1 MRWLIA
7 GLLTLTLSACEQNNT
22 TLPQI
27 AAGPR
32 LALVADDVTV
42 QIRIDPSQFPT
53 VADQVADD
61 VATLLGPP
69 TAIREIGRAGLI
81 LLMNGRFDRQR
92 AEDGR
97 LIYIMDWDVREP
109 GGTQVTLF
117 RVGIVPQD
125 PMSSGISERDA
136 QGLAWFVA
144 DRLTRD
150 EAVRAIVLARR
161 S

>member
-1 MRWLIA
+1 MRWLMA
-7 GLLTLTLSACEQNNT
+7 GLLALTLMACEQDTN

-32 LALVADDVTV
+32 IALIADDVTV

-53 VADQVADD
+53 VADRVAQD

-69 TAIREIGRAGLI
+69 TDINAVTRDGLI
-81 LLMNGRFDRQR
+81 LLMTGRFDRQL

-97 LIYIMDWDVREP
+97 TIYVMDWDVREP
-109 GGTQVTLF
+109 GGTQVSLF

-125 PMSSGISERDA
+125 PMASGISPRDA
-136 QGLAWFVA
+136 EGLAWFVA

-161 S
+161 